1 MKKITPFLCFVII
14 LASCKQEKVVIADSA
29 FTDSL
34 IANYTLPAAIKAN
47 EDELQFW
54 LSRIKPQTP
63 DIVNDARYASTLAA
77 RFTLLGDITDIKKS
91 DSVLKRLDAAFSHK
105 EASPN
110 VSLLANAIRQHRF
123 KEAETYLEKAR
134 TIGIKKYEVFSLGF
148 DVDFELGRYDQA
160 QAELRVIRSS
170 DDYGYFFRKS
180 KWEHF
185 KGNMDSAIA
194 AMYKATE
201 LARSNDWLRLA
212 ALSNEADLC
221 IHNGELEKAYE
232 LYQQSVKINAAD
244 YHSITAIGWIAL
256 VHDKNDSL
264 AEKIFQFVHSKI
276 KSPDPLF
283 KLYQMAQGKKDTVL
297 EKRYATEFA
306 NQANDSLYGNMYNK
320 YLIEIYTGILKDP
333 AKAEAIA
340 KKEIEGRSTPQT
352 YAWYAY
358 SLLTNNKKEEAYKVY
373 EQFVSGKPLE
383 GLELYWMGKLMQT
396 FNKGYNAMEF
406 FKAAHKNRYDLSPA
420 MADDLENELKE

>member
-1 MKKITPFLCFVII
+1 MKKIIPFLFFVII
-14 LASCKQEKVVIADSA
+14 LASCRKEKTVIVDST

-34 IANYTLPAAIKAN
+34 IANYTVPAAIKAN

-54 LSRIKPQTP
+54 LGRIKPQTP
-63 DIVNDARYASTLAA
+63 DIINDARYASNLAV

-110 VSLLANAIRQHRF
+110 VSLLTNAIRQHRF
-123 KEAETYLEKAR
+123 KEAETYFEKVR

-148 DVDFELGRYDQA
+148 DIDFELGRYEQA
-160 QAELRVIRSS
+160 QSELRTMRSS
-170 DDYGYFFRKS
+170 HDYGYFFRKS
-180 KWEHF
+180 KWEHY

-194 AMYKATE
+194 AMNKAAE
-201 LARSNDWLRLA
+201 LAGSNNMLRLA
-212 ALSNEADLC
+212 ALSNEADLYM
-221 IHNGELEKAYE
+221 HNCEVKKAYE

-244 YHSITAIGWIAL
+244 YHSITGIGWIAL
-256 VHDKNDSL
+256 VYDKNDSL

-283 KLYQMAQGKKDTVL
+283 KLYQMAQGRRDSVL

-306 NQANDSLYGNMYNK
+306 IRASDSLYGNMYNK
-320 YLIEIYTGILKDP
+320 YLIEIYTGITKEP

-340 KKEIEGRSTPQT
+340 KKEIEGRATPQT

-358 SLLTNNKKEEAYKVY
+358 TLLTNNKKEEAYKVY

-383 GLELYWMGKLMQT
+383 GLELYWMGKLMQA
-396 FNKGYNAMEF
+396 FNKGYNAIEF
-406 FKAAHKNRYDLSPA
+406 FKAANKNRYDLSPS
-420 MADDLENELKE
+420 MANDLENELKE